1 MEALLWAAAI
11 CYGVAAALYMA
22 HLARARALLPPWAS
36 RMLTV
41 GVALH
46 VLGLVVRVVTLALP
60 PATTGMEGLSLLGLL
75 LAGGFLLVAR
85 RYQVETMGAFAAPM
99 AAVALVSALLFGP
112 DNPSLPPALRTGY
125 FAVHITLAFL
135 GNALMAMAAVAAG
148 TYVVQERKLRLK
160 KVMQPGMRLPNLNL
174 TDHLAYRTVTL
185 GFLFMSLG
193 IVSGI
198 IYSKHAWHSYW
209 SWDPRQT
216 WSLCTWL
223 GYAALLHARLTVGWR
238 GRRWAWLTIA
248 AFALVV
254 TASVVLDVFK
264 LGRHGGTYD
273 ARPAET
279 QGERP

>member
-11 CYGVAAALYMA
+11 CYGVSGALYMA
-22 HLARARALLPPWAS
+22 HLARAREGLTLWGG
-36 RMLTV
+36 RLLTV
-41 GVALH
+41 GVLLH
-46 VLGLVVRVVTLALP
+46 AVSLAWRLVALALP
-60 PATTGMEGLSLLGLL
+60 PAMSGMEGLSLLGLL
-75 LAGGFLLVAR
+75 VASGFLMVAR
-85 RYQVETMGAFAAPM
+85 KYKVESMGAFAAPL
-99 AAVALVSALLFGP
+99 ASTALVSALLFAP
-112 DNPSLPPALRTGY
+112 EHPTLPPALRTAY
-125 FAVHITLAFL
+125 FVVHITVAFL

-148 TYVVQERKLRLK
+148 SYIIQERNLRLK
-160 KVMQPGMRLPNLNL
+160 KLMQSGVRLPNLNL

-198 IYSKHAWHSYW
+198 IYSKHAWHAYW

-223 GYAALLHARLTVGWR
+223 AYAALLHARLTVGWR
-238 GRRWAWLTIA
+238 GRRWALLTVA
-248 AFALVV
+248 AFGLVV

-264 LGRHGGTYD
+264 LGKHSGTYD
-273 ARPAET
+273 SRPAET